1 MSPIPKIILGGIFG
15 IVLFDGL
22 ASLASRSFGF
32 PYVYATAGSWLIY
45 AMVGF
50 AIGRV
55 APISYAAAGVA
66 FVALAESTIGW
77 WLSWIIGPGRTKSG
91 TINSTQ
97 VITAIVGVV
106 VIGALI
112 GGVAGALGRSGS
124 KIETPAP

>member
-1 MSPIPKIILGGIFG
+1 MSPIPRIILAGTLG

-50 AIGRV
+50 AIGRI
-55 APISYAAAGVA
+55 APVSYAAAGVA
-66 FVALAESTIGW
+66 VVALAESTIGW
-77 WLSWIIGPGRTKSG
+77 WLSWIVGPGRTKSG
-91 TINSTQ
+91 TINSAQ
-97 VITAIVGVV
+97 VITAIVTVV

-112 GGVAGALGRSGS
+112 GSAAGALGRSRPT
-124 KIETPAP
+124 IETPAP